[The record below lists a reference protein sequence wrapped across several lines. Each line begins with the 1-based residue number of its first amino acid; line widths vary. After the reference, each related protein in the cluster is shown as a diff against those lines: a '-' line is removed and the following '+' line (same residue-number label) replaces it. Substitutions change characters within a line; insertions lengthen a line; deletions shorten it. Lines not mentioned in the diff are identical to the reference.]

1 MPSGRNIRTFNQDF
15 IKTYPIPCLI
25 SLKNSLACKPKKKLN
40 NKVLFKKYSIFLT
53 FDIESMNDCMNE
65 LQLKIER
72 LENEINFKNGL
83 ISILSHD
90 PKELFGNFLWLIE
103 ALEEKTISEEDFFKL
118 LPQIKSDARKNL
130 QTVQDSIAWL
140 KTQYG
145 EFKVKPV
152 TIMVTDLFHQLE
164 ETYSTRLK
172 EKNITFHYKGDH
184 NAFLITDPLLLKY
197 VSEKIF
203 DNAVKYSLPG
213 QDIYLNSITEGDQ
226 VILSITDS
234 GTGMS
239 EKYISGIY
247 AYDNP
252 IFLGTAG
259 EKGTGLSLK
268 IVKNFIS
275 LMRGSIEIISSES
288 NGTTVSL
295 FLPKLNE

>member
-1 MPSGRNIRTFNQDF
+1 
-15 IKTYPIPCLI
+15 
-25 SLKNSLACKPKKKLN
+25 
-40 NKVLFKKYSIFLT
+40 
-53 FDIESMNDCMNE
+53 MNDCMND

-103 ALEEKTISEEDFFKL
+103 ALEQKTINEEDFFKL
-118 LPQIKSDARKNL
+118 LPQIKSDARKNM
-130 QTVQDSIAWL
+130 QTVQDSTAWL

-145 EFKVKPV
+145 EFKIKPV
-152 TIMVTDLFHQLE
+152 KIMVIDLFHRLE
-164 ETYSTRLK
+164 EKYAAQLK

-184 NAFLITDPLLLKY
+184 NAFLITDLLLLKY
-197 VSEKIF
+197 VLEKTC

-213 QDIYLNSITEGDQ
+213 QDIYLNCITEGDQ

-234 GTGMS
+234 GTGMD

-247 AYDNP
+247 TYDNP

-259 EKGTGLSLK
+259 EKGVGLSLK

-275 LMRGSIEIISSES
+275 LMQGSIDIVSSETD
-288 NGTTVSL
+288 GTTVSL
-295 FLPKLNE
+295 FLPNFSE